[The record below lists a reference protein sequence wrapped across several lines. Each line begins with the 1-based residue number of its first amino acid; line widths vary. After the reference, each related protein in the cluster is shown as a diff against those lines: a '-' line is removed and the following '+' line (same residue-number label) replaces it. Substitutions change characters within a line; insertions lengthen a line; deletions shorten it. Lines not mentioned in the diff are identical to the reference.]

1 VRVKRRYMVLST
13 LLVVCLLASGCASSA
28 QERLGMAVEF
38 CDHAASAHISKHLG
52 WFEEEGLAFDQYDT
66 YLTGMA
72 LASALGKGDIDVA
85 YMCLAPAISAYA
97 NGGLPIKIVAGTH
110 RYGYGLLVDP
120 DRVNSV
126 EDLEGAGIK
135 IACPREGSPL
145 DLLLNKLIDQYGL
158 DRDLVLS
165 KVQRMPPAQVLL
177 ALEAGRVDMGFCS
190 EQFSTMGEEFGLDL
204 LVAAEDLWP
213 GMQGSVL
220 VVTEE
225 LLLNHEDVVE
235 TLVEITQRAIEYIE
249 AQPADAAAIVA
260 SELQIAGDDV
270 LPLEM
275 DYLSYGLSV
284 TPDVILKSL
293 TNRMECSV
301 QIDEGAVQAQI
312 DYMAQLG
319 YISSSFEAG
328 GILDLRFVA
337 Q

>member
-1 VRVKRRYMVLST
+1 VRIG
-13 LLVVCLLASGCASSA
+13 CLLGCVVLLGLCFLAPGCASSA

-38 CDHAASAHISKHLG
+38 CDHAASAYIAKHMG
-52 WFEEEGLAFDQYDT
+52 WFEEQGLAFDHYDT
-66 YLTGMA
+66 YLTGMS

-97 NGGLPIKIVAGTH
+97 NGGLSIKIVAGTH

-126 EDLEGAGIK
+126 EDLEGAGIR

-145 DLLLNKLIDQYGL
+145 DLLLNKLIEQYGL

-165 KVQRMPPAQVLL
+165 KVQRVPPAQVLL
-177 ALEAGRVDMGFCS
+177 ALEAGRVDAGFCS
-190 EQFSTMGEEFGLDL
+190 EQFSTMGEELGFDL
-204 LVAAEDLWP
+204 LVDAEDLWP
-213 GMQGSVL
+213 GMQGSVV

-225 LLLNHEDVVE
+225 LLLNHEDVVK
-235 TLVEITQRAIEYIE
+235 TLVELTQRAIEYIE

-275 DYLSYGLSV
+275 DYLSSGLSV
-284 TPDVILKSL
+284 TPETVLKSL
-293 TNRMECSV
+293 TTRMECGV
-301 QIDEGAVQAQI
+301 QVDEEAVQAQI
-312 DYMAQLG
+312 DYMAALG
-319 YISSSFEAG
+319 YINSSFEAG
-328 GILDLRFVA
+328 EILDLRFVA
-337 Q
+337 E